1 MGIAMME
8 GFQRFDVGDFDFT
21 TKRPI
26 QTDSEWREFAGFN
39 GSADATNYQW
49 TVATTVRTVGIYQ
62 DPVVASKKRLGMGI
76 TTGTA
81 SQSSGTGV
89 FGIERVFAA
98 PKTKYVVGFLARFK
112 LGAYQSASPTLNY
125 NIAQLFEFCAPGRLR
140 LNTSNTNFQPRYSVV
155 GGLTAAA
162 QSVFGADQANQAA
175 TNWSGISTAASN
187 PNQSPTFRIKG
198 ATDPN
203 GAGIQLKWDTD
214 HFFECEVDTVAQT
227 LKIWVDD
234 VYAGTATWNATYD
247 AALANGF
254 QIRMAYTYGANFAA
268 NADLGGVYISDIY
281 CLDLADGQTPNAR
294 LGKTT
299 RVMGE
304 APDTDIST
312 MFTRPDGFAGNYDV
326 INDPITSTAAPSAYL
341 SGDGAGAEDMY
352 QTANSTITQFAG
364 TVYGVQVHA
373 RYQNASASA
382 HNLAITTQ
390 DDTTKTEN
398 SLGNIAAGSGIQMRS
413 VILNKT
419 PSGDAW
425 TPAKA
430 AALKYGFKIVN

>member
-8 GFQRFDVGDFDFT
+8 GFQRFDVGDFDFAA
-21 TKRPI
+21 KRPI
-26 QTDSEWREFAGFN
+26 QTDSEWREFAGYN
-39 GSADATNYQW
+39 SIGDTTNATWGTSA
-49 TVATTVRTVGIYQ
+49 TVRSVGIFQ
-62 DPVVASKKRLGMGI
+62 DPVVATKKRLGMGVS
-76 TTGTA
+76 TGTVT
-81 SQSSGTGV
+81 QSGSGVYGL
-89 FGIERVFAA
+89 ERLFPA

-112 LGAYQSASPTLNY
+112 LGAYQSANPTQNY
-125 NIAQLFEFCAPGRLR
+125 NFAQMFEFCAAGRLR
-140 LNTSNTNFQPRYSVV
+140 LNPNSTNYQPRYIAV
-155 GGLTAAA
+155 GGLAAAA
-162 QSVFGADQANQAA
+162 QSVFGADQFNQPA
-175 TNWSGISTAASN
+175 TNWSGVSTASSN
-187 PNQSPTFRIKG
+187 PNQAPTFRIKG
-198 ATDPN
+198 SADPN

-214 HFFECEVDTVAQT
+214 HFFECEVDTIAQT

-247 AALANGF
+247 AALTNGF
-254 QIRMAYTYGANFAA
+254 QIRMAYAYGSNFIASS
-268 NADLGGVYISDIY
+268 DLGGLFISDIY
-281 CLDLADGQTPNAR
+281 CIDLADGQTPNAR

-312 MFTRPDGFAGNYDV
+312 MFTRPDGFTGNYDV
-326 INDPITSTAAPSAYL
+326 INDPIANTATPTAYL

-364 TVYGVQVHA
+364 SVYGVQIHA
-373 RYQNASASA
+373 RYQNASASSHA
-382 HNLAITTQ
+382 LAVTTQ
-390 DDTTKTEN
+390 DATTKTEN
-398 SLGNIAAGSGIQMRS
+398 SLGNIAAGSGVQMKS